1 MADITTDTAAPAWT
15 PWALHLLGSRV
26 IPSFVFTLLGVLT
39 LLAVGQDESV
49 AQMLFHVASA
59 VMWGMFLVLVNI
71 RPAPL
76 RRGRAP
82 IGVIAALS
90 AQFAFIAVGA
100 LATDSAGGSRVWI
113 ADILLLGGLGFSIV
127 SVLALGRCF
136 GVLPDVRGLVT
147 RGPYRIV
154 RHPLY
159 LGELVSALGLVIGAS
174 RPGLAGAAWVACLAV
189 QVVRTRYE
197 EAGLRAEFPEYDE
210 YAEHTRR
217 LIPGV
222 V

>member
-1 MADITTDTAAPAWT
+1 VADLTDTTTPGWT

-39 LLAVGQDESV
+39 LLAVGQDDSV
-49 AQMLFHVASA
+49 AQMVFHIAGA
-59 VMWGMFLVLVNI
+59 LLWGMFLVLVNI

-82 IGVIAALS
+82 LGVIAALS

-100 LATDSAGGSRVWI
+100 LATESAGGSRVWI
-113 ADILLLGGLGFSIV
+113 ADTLLLGGLAFSIV
-127 SVLALGRCF
+127 SALALGTCF

-159 LGELVSALGLVIGAS
+159 LGELISALGLVIGAS
-174 RPGLAGAAWVACLAV
+174 RPAPALVAWLLCIGV

-197 EAGLRAEFPEYDE
+197 EDGLRAEFPEYEE
-210 YAEHTRR
+210 YAAHTSR

>member
-59 VMWGMFLVLVNI
+59 LMWGMFLVLVNI

-147 RGPYRIV
+147 RGPVPAR
-154 RHPLY
+154 PP
-159 LGELVSALGLVIGAS
+159 SAVPGRAGRPRWAS
-174 RPGLAGAAWVACLAV
+174 
-189 QVVRTRYE
+189 
-197 EAGLRAEFPEYDE
+197 
-210 YAEHTRR
+210 
-217 LIPGV
+217 
-222 V
+222 